1 MNTKK
6 KIIILGCNGFVGKN
20 LTSKLFLD
28 NYETIGLDK
37 LNCNLLDSRNI
48 DVILNKHKPQ
58 IIINCAGR
66 IGSSEENKGLN
77 QFDIYHENIMINLNL
92 LKCSKTKKFIEK
104 IFFFT
109 SYRSYKE
116 GSSEHL
122 SLGNILNNPNKGYL
136 LNKIHLDNII
146 EIFRQQSNIEI
157 INFIIP
163 NLYGIN
169 DIFKKDSRVV
179 PSLIYQIDEL
189 RRNTIPTWTKHI
201 ENTNI
206 NLLYIEQLISEIS
219 KSILQMVENPTIN
232 LTKIN
237 PPIDLANLILLIRNI
252 IYPEL
257 QVIFIDKNH
266 KIIENEILNY
276 PENELISNLTLIYN
290 NYKITNG
297 IL

>member
-28 NYETIGLDK
+28 NYETIGFDK
-37 LNCNLLDSRNI
+37 SQCNLLNSNDI
-48 DVILNKHKPQ
+48 DEILNKHKPE

-77 QFDIYHENIMINLNL
+77 QFDLYHENIMINLNL

-104 IFFFT
+104 IFFFS

-116 GSSEHL
+116 DSSEHL
-122 SLGNILNNPNKGYL
+122 SFGNILNSPNRGYL

-146 EIFRQQSNIEI
+146 EIFRQELNIEI

-169 DIFKKDSRVV
+169 DLFKKESRVV
-179 PSLIYQIDEL
+179 PSLIFQIDEL
-189 RRNTIPTWTKHI
+189 RRNNISSWTKQI
-201 ENTNI
+201 ENTYI
-206 NLLYIEQLISEIS
+206 NLVYIEQLISEIS
-219 KSILQMVENPTIN
+219 KLILQFVENQTIS

-237 PPIDLANLILLIRNI
+237 QPIDLANLIFLIRDI
-252 IYPEL
+252 IYPDL
-257 QVIFIDKNH
+257 QIILIDKNNK
-266 KIIENEILNY
+266 KIIYEKLNY
-276 PENELISNLTLIYN
+276 PNKELISNLTQIYN
-290 NYKITNG
+290 IYKINNG